1 MAAKDQSTK
10 VVLENLKDQIK
21 KSVRDQLNS
30 KDKTLESVRD
40 QLNSKDKTLESLR
53 DQLNSKDK
61 TLESCKNCAD
71 LEDTNNHLYAM
82 VDSLVNTVKTQA
94 KVNLS
99 FQIFQNCDYKYFS
112 VSSLWKTCSSTL
124 KPFP

>member
-1 MAAKDQSTK
+1 MAAKDQSAK

-21 KSVRDQLNS
+21 KSV
-30 KDKTLESVRD
+30 
-40 QLNSKDKTLESLR
+40 R

-94 KVNLS
+94 K
-99 FQIFQNCDYKYFS
+99 IG
-112 VSSLWKTCSSTL
+112 SSQDKLKNFFVKKTCL
-124 KPFP
+124 

>member
-1 MAAKDQSTK
+1 MAAKDQSAK

-30 KDKTLESVRD
+30 KD
-40 QLNSKDKTLESLR
+40 NTLESLR

>member
-1 MAAKDQSTK
+1 MAAKDQSAK

-21 KSVRDQLNS
+21 KSV
-30 KDKTLESVRD
+30 
-40 QLNSKDKTLESLR
+40 R

-99 FQIFQNCDYKYFS
+99 FQIFQNCDYK
-112 VSSLWKTCSSTL
+112 
-124 KPFP
+124 

>member
-1 MAAKDQSTK
+1 MAAKDQSAK

-21 KSVRDQLNS
+21 KSV
-30 KDKTLESVRD
+30 
-40 QLNSKDKTLESLR
+40 R

-99 FQIFQNCDYKYFS
+99 FKFFKIPIINIF
-112 VSSLWKTCSSTL
+112 L
-124 KPFP
+124 FPVYGRHVQVH